1 MFPLADAA
9 RYLYAHYRFMEGCN
23 AVHQI
28 FVCSSCCRVGET
40 PQGAAFV
47 AALRKRLGAH
57 FAIAAH
63 ACFSVCSEPQALAFR
78 APGKAAYVFSG
89 LNLDDL
95 EDIAAFAQLW
105 SGLVDG
111 WIEDARPIGRLRF
124 CLKARIPATPIQP
137 EQ

>member
-1 MFPLADAA
+1 M
-9 RYLYAHYRFMEGCN
+9 
-23 AVHQI
+23 HQV

-40 PQGAAFV
+40 PHGTAFV
-47 AALRKRLGAH
+47 AALRARLGKD
-57 FAIAAH
+57 FNVVPH

-78 APGKAAYVFSG
+78 AAGKAAYVFSG

-95 EDIAAFAQLW
+95 DDIAAFADLW
-105 SGLVDG
+105 AGLADG